1 MALAVESNCLPLN
14 KLALIFTNLNGMRCG
29 SNIHLQITRKE
40 GQERRERDRGTS
52 DRKRER
58 AGGGNK
64 RKIKPMNELHA
75 HYETKKPFEALSV
88 RSSFMVKQEKASSLK
103 R

>member
-1 MALAVESNCLPLN
+1 MPSLCLQYILYG
-14 KLALIFTNLNGMRCG
+14 KNLYISGEKKG
-29 SNIHLQITRKE
+29 IKQV
-40 GQERRERDRGTS
+40 RDGE
-52 DRKRER
+52 DRKRHEKKSR
-58 AGGGNK
+58 GRK
-64 RKIKPMNELHA
+64 KKKIKPMNELHA

>member
-1 MALAVESNCLPLN
+1 MTVL
-14 KLALIFTNLNGMRCG
+14 KLGWRRRNG
-29 SNIHLQITRKE
+29 
-40 GQERRERDRGTS
+40 RRERERERS
-52 DRKRER
+52 DRKGEKER

-64 RKIKPMNELHA
+64 KKIKPMNELHA

>member
-1 MALAVESNCLPLN
+1 
-14 KLALIFTNLNGMRCG
+14 
-29 SNIHLQITRKE
+29 
-40 GQERRERDRGTS
+40 
-52 DRKRER
+52 
-58 AGGGNK
+58 
-64 RKIKPMNELHA
+64 MNELHA

>member
-1 MALAVESNCLPLN
+1 MGYGMDPGVFSNYKRVEGKGGP
-14 KLALIFTNLNGMRCG
+14 G
-29 SNIHLQITRKE
+29 
-40 GQERRERDRGTS
+40 RERDKWQKKGE
-52 DRKRER
+52 KER
-58 AGGGNK
+58 VGGGNK
-64 RKIKPMNELHA
+64 KKIKPMNELHA

>member
-1 MALAVESNCLPLN
+1 MVWIHTWF
-14 KLALIFTNLNGMRCG
+14 LIRRVRTEREDERGREK
-29 SNIHLQITRKE
+29 QVTEKE
-40 GQERRERDRGTS
+40 K
-52 DRKRER
+52 KRES
-58 AGGGNK
+58 GGGK
-64 RKIKPMNELHA
+64 KKKIKPMNELHA

>member
-1 MALAVESNCLPLN
+1 MVWFHKC
-14 KLALIFTNLNGMRCG
+14 F
-29 SNIHLQITRKE
+29 QIRRD
-40 GQERRERDRGTS
+40 RRERETS
-52 DRKRER
+52 DRKGKEER

-64 RKIKPMNELHA
+64 KKIKPMNELHA

-88 RSSFMVKQEKASSLK
+88 RSSFMVKQEKAFSLK

>member
-1 MALAVESNCLPLN
+1 MRSQSNWHWLLRVIAFHQKVSTKICN
-14 KLALIFTNLNGMRCG
+14 FRWGIVWFHACFQSRR
-29 SNIHLQITRKE
+29 QRKKRE
-40 GQERRERDRGTS
+40 DEKGRERVG
-52 DRKRER
+52 E
-58 AGGGNK
+58 GNK
-64 RKIKPMNELHA
+64 KKIKPMNELHA

>member
-1 MALAVESNCLPLN
+1 
-14 KLALIFTNLNGMRCG
+14 MR
-29 SNIHLQITRKE
+29 
-40 GQERRERDRGTS
+40 TS
-52 DRKRER
+52 V
-58 AGGGNK
+58 GGGNK
-64 RKIKPMNELHA
+64 KIKPMNELHA

>member
-1 MALAVESNCLPLN
+1 MFKVKCVWYRPINQKEVERN
-14 KLALIFTNLNGMRCG
+14 KAGKR
-29 SNIHLQITRKE
+29 QKE
-40 GQERRERDRGTS
+40 GIQKEE
-52 DRKRER
+52 KRR

-64 RKIKPMNELHA
+64 KIKPMNELHA

>member
-1 MALAVESNCLPLN
+1 MVW
-14 KLALIFTNLNGMRCG
+14 
-29 SNIHLQITRKE
+29 IHAHFQITREKGKE
-40 GQERRERDRGTS
+40 KRERERDTS
-52 DRKRER
+52 NKKEGKER
-58 AGGGNK
+58 VGRGNK
-64 RKIKPMNELHA
+64 SKIKPMNELHA

>member
-1 MALAVESNCLPLN
+1 MDQRGRETSE
-14 KLALIFTNLNGMRCG
+14 
-29 SNIHLQITRKE
+29 RKKGE
-40 GQERRERDRGTS
+40 KGRV
-52 DRKRER
+52 
-58 AGGGNK
+58 GGGNK
-64 RKIKPMNELHA
+64 KKIKPMNELHA